1 MGCFRP
7 NKYGTRGV
15 SGRTSMEQ
23 GVNQAEQGGFKDEP
37 RLNKDGKKRRTK
49 QKCQKL
55 FIIINQKLKL
65 PGFD

>member
-1 MGCFRP
+1 
-7 NKYGTRGV
+7 
-15 SGRTSMEQ
+15 MEQ

-37 RLNKDGKKRRTK
+37 RLNKDGKKRRRK